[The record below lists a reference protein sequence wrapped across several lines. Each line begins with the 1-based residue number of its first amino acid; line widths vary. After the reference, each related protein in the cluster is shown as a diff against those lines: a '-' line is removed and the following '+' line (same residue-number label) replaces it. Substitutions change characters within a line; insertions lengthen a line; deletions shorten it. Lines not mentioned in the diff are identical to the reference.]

1 MKVSKS
7 PCFFMF
13 LVGTQMEHFPKGNQL
28 QHIPCS
34 GNGFQT
40 ECFHQLII
48 FLICNTK
55 YRDSYKIK
63 NALDNVDLM
72 IRM

>member
-1 MKVSKS
+1 MKVPKS